1 MGINGGTI
9 DIELEVISVKKL
21 VTVGASS
28 YTGNYLLP
36 RMLRDWEEA
45 NPDTEIKL
53 EITDSEDVFHQVQDG
68 LVEVG
73 LIGACLESENVEA
86 REFTQDDQ
94 LILIVPIGH
103 DFADRGE
110 IEIDELRGKDFILR
124 EPGSAT
130 RMWYREAF
138 NRFKLTLE
146 DLNAVAELDSHP
158 AVITAVEAGLGLAMV
173 PRHAADDAL
182 DARRVKEVRICE
194 LTPMTGSLYMI
205 WPRADS
211 LSPETRQ
218 FIDWLETERPGPSLR
233 H

>member
-1 MGINGGTI
+1 M
-9 DIELEVISVKKL
+9 KKL

-36 RMLRDWEEA
+36 RLLQDWEEV

-53 EITDSEDVFHQVQDG
+53 EITDSEDIFHQVQDG

-86 REFTQDDQ
+86 HEFAQDDQ
-94 LILIVPIGH
+94 LILIVPLGH
-103 DFADRGE
+103 AFADRSE
-110 IEIDELRGKDFILR
+110 IEIDELRGQDFVLR

-138 NRFKLTLE
+138 NRFKLTLG
-146 DLNAVAELDSHP
+146 DLNVVAELDSHP
-158 AVITAVEAGLGLAMV
+158 AVITAVESSLGVAMV

-182 DARRVKEVRICE
+182 DAQRIKDVRIRE
-194 LTPMTGSLYMI
+194 LAPMTGSLYMI
-205 WPRADS
+205 WPRVDS
-211 LSPETRQ
+211 LSPQTRQ
-218 FIDWLETERPGPSLR
+218 FIDWLETERSDGSLR

>member
-1 MGINGGTI
+1 M
-9 DIELEVISVKKL
+9 KKL

-36 RMLRDWEEA
+36 RMLRNWEEV

-53 EITDSEDVFHQVQDG
+53 EITDSEDVFLQVQDG
-68 LVEVG
+68 LIEVG

-86 REFTQDDQ
+86 HEFTQNDQ

-110 IEIDELRGKDFILR
+110 IEIDELRGEDFVLR

-138 NRFKLTLE
+138 NRFKLTLD
-146 DLNAVAELDSHP
+146 DLNVVAELDSHP
-158 AVITAVEAGLGLAMV
+158 AVITAVEAGSGLAMV

-182 DARRVKEVRICE
+182 DAGRVKELRIRE
-194 LTPMTGSLYMI
+194 LAPMTGSLYMI
-205 WPRADS
+205 WPRTDS
-211 LSPETRQ
+211 LSPQTRQ
-218 FIDWLETERPGPSLR
+218 FIDWLETERSSRPLR